1 MTEELG
7 GLYRA
12 LPQIED
18 EVRQLILEEE
28 SGPVRQFGATLHD
41 LVHALQRVDEEM
53 EGLTVANPNLAAV
66 VRGTV
71 SGLYDVFAEQ
81 LSSEVEKAFLRAV
94 TYFNAFIILR
104 TLDMQWRRSQP
115 P

>member
-1 MTEELG
+1 MVEEPG

-18 EVRQLILEEE
+18 AVQQLILEEE
-28 SGPVRQFGATLHD
+28 AGPVRQFGATLHD
-41 LVHALQRVDEEM
+41 LGHALERVDEEM
-53 EGLTVANPNLAAV
+53 EGLTAANPNLAAV
-66 VRGTV
+66 VRGMV
-71 SGLYDVFAEQ
+71 EGLYAVFGEQ
-81 LSSEVEKAFLRAV
+81 LTSEQEKAFLRAI

-104 TLDMQWRRSQP
+104 TLDLQWRRLQP